1 MKSKNK
7 QTILTLII
15 ILATIALIV
24 LAGSTIHEEQIK
36 KNKHAIEN
44 IAIPVIKNEDIEQDE
59 SENII
64 EDKNDINEEY
74 IGEEEQETEKED
86 VTNQTQSND
95 EKAIELAKKEWGE
108 DNTVTFSIED
118 KKETKYYIAVKQD
131 AIVINWYEVDIENWK
146 IIEY

>member
-36 KNKHAIEN
+36 KNKQAIEN